1 MVLLMYR
8 NFKFD
13 AFDDCLEQF
22 SKEELAYIINYNL
35 SIMRDYVE
43 AFPGKESAVVRQHII
58 ATLELI
64 RQLNANHMELDELA
78 LAKMYG
84 QKQQQS
90 IYLDA
95 DNGSSKKL
103 LN

>member
-1 MVLLMYR
+1 MYR

-13 AFDDCLEQF
+13 AFEDCLEYY

-64 RQLNANHMELDELA
+64 RQINSNHMELDELSRA
-78 LAKMYG
+78 AMDG
-84 QKQQQS
+84 QKQ
-90 IYLDA
+90 DA
-95 DNGSSKKL
+95 DNSSSKKL

>member
-1 MVLLMYR
+1 MYR

-13 AFDDCLEQF
+13 AFEDCLEYY

-64 RQLNANHMELDELA
+64 RQINSNHMELDEFSRA
-78 LAKMYG
+78 AMDG
-84 QKQQQS
+84 QKQ
-90 IYLDA
+90 DA
-95 DNGSSKKL
+95 DNSSSKKL